1 MTDTLAPTREA
12 SLAWSDALSLDLD
25 FMDDTHREFVDLLAS
40 VETADDADLLSRFEA
55 LIEHTDDHFGR
66 EDRWMHDTHFSSSN
80 CHTLQH
86 TVVLQVMREGLKR
99 GSEQNDLALVRQMA
113 KELGIWFPQHAQSMD
128 AALALHLR
136 RVGYDETTGKVLT
149 PDALPEGEIHG
160 CGGSCSSHET
170 A

>member
-1 MTDTLAPTREA
+1 MTDTLAPAREA
-12 SLAWSDALSLDLD
+12 SLAWSDALALDLD
-25 FMDDTHREFVDLLAS
+25 FMDDTHREFVDLLAAT
-40 VETADDADLLSRFEA
+40 ETAEDADLLTRFEA
-55 LIEHTDDHFGR
+55 LIAHTDDHFGR
-66 EDRWMHDTHFSSSN
+66 EDRWMQDTQFSSSN

-99 GSEQNDLALVRQMA
+99 GHEQGDLDLVRQMA

-136 RVGYDETTGKVLT
+136 RVGYDEKTGQVLT

-160 CGGSCSSHET
+160 CGGSCASEH
-170 A
+170 